1 MFIGTLCC
9 HTWAFRSSSLI
20 HFACIGVATPYLVK
34 LQCAM
39 SSGRN
44 SNTGKMDQ
52 TWTTCIW
59 TCRYHNDS
67 FGLQELYCESYDNV
81 AVMFAAISNF
91 NEFWLAVIANGHGLG
106 CLTILNEIIADFDE
120 LLGQPAFL
128 EVEKIKTIGSTYMAC
143 VGLSPVQK
151 VGTRHHHSASLYFT
165 LHSKYL

>member
-1 MFIGTLCC
+1 
-9 HTWAFRSSSLI
+9 
-20 HFACIGVATPYLVK
+20 
-34 LQCAM
+34 M
-39 SSGRN
+39 SSELIKLDLHGH
-44 SNTGKMDQ
+44 
-52 TWTTCIW
+52 I
-59 TCRYHNDS
+59 RYYNDS
-67 FGLQELYCESYDNV
+67 CNLQELYCESYDNV

-151 VGTRHHHSASLYFT
+151 VRTIVITTQCHSTSLCVIE
-165 LHSKYL
+165 YL